1 MRNKIS
7 RIFGSISGTKF
18 PKLIQKFINE
28 SYVKGFKIDMSEFKN
43 SSEYNSLTE
52 LFTRELVHGR
62 KFDKA
67 DEIFISPSDGLCLE
81 CGRSNELK
89 ALSVKG
95 YNYDIKGLLGSLFDE
110 SDLRENKNGD
120 ENLNNKQVVQKNELD
135 YANIYLSPRD
145 YHRYHAPCDMQILS
159 ALYLPGDL
167 YSVSIGALKR
177 ISNLYAKNER
187 VVLKCKMKNDKIL
200 WMVFVGALN
209 VGKIKFDFD
218 ERIQTN
224 AMANFSQSYKYNE
237 LYVLKGEQLG
247 MFELGSTIVL
257 ISQANSVEYNLSNG
271 KKIKFGDSIGMI
283 K

>member
-18 PKLIQKFINE
+18 PKPIQKFINE

-120 ENLNNKQVVQKNELD
+120 ENLNNKQVAQKNELD

>member
-120 ENLNNKQVVQKNELD
+120 ENLNNKQVAQKNELD

>member
-18 PKLIQKFINE
+18 PKPIQKFINE
-28 SYVKGFKIDMSEFKN
+28 SYVKSFKIDMSEFKN

-89 ALSVKG
+89 ALSIKG

-120 ENLNNKQVVQKNELD
+120 ENLNNKQVAQKNELD

>member
-18 PKLIQKFINE
+18 PKPIQKFINE

-89 ALSVKG
+89 ALSIKG

-120 ENLNNKQVVQKNELD
+120 ENLNNKQVAQKNELD